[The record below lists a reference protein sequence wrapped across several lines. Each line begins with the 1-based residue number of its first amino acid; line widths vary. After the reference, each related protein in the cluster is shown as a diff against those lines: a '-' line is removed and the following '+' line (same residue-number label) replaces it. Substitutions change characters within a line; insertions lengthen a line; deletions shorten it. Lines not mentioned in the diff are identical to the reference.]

1 MGRSSA
7 STGVPPSIASFSSM
21 AIACLVVGNA
31 SQIQLVV
38 QGDDFGM
45 CHAVNSG
52 IEEAFVAGILTQA
65 SIMAACPWVDESLAM
80 AVRLGIPVGLHQTL
94 TCDWDRL
101 RWGPLTFGASLAGG
115 DGIFPPTVAE
125 AAAGADVEEA
135 VDELLA
141 QVGRV
146 TAAGLILG

>member
-1 MGRSSA
+1 M
-7 STGVPPSIASFSSM
+7 
-21 AIACLVVGNA
+21 
-31 SQIQLVV
+31 QLIV

-45 CHAVNSG
+45 CHAVNAG
-52 IEEAFVAGILTQA
+52 IEKAFVDGILTQA
-65 SIMAACPWVDESLAM
+65 STMAACPWVDEALET

-115 DGIFPPTVAE
+115 DGIFPATVAE

-141 QVGRV
+141 QAGRV
-146 TAAGLILG
+146 AEFGLSRCPHGHGGSSRL